1 MTAGGSDRIGAAATA
16 AVVGLTLLYGPD
28 PSRAALPADCGRVGG
43 DWPVVFADDFDGPAL
58 GPNWSVYTG
67 QPSSDPRT
75 RWHRDQVAVRD
86 GALVLSGRPRLDEP
100 GRWHTGGVSNWRQA
114 RTYGRWD
121 IRFRAPASPVLSYH
135 FLLWP
140 SSERWPPE
148 IDIAEGFTATRQR
161 AEAFVHWR
169 DPQDGGRRKT
179 QFTAVADY
187 TRWHTVSVLWTPEV
201 VCWSLDGTPFGAV
214 TGDAVPHEPM
224 WLALQTETQVGGTA
238 TEGDHRVEIDQVRI
252 SAPSP
257 TDPPPPTTPGPEP
270 APAARRPGQPSPAA
284 DPPTNRS

>member
-1 MTAGGSDRIGAAATA
+1 MTARRRGRIGAAVTVTA
-16 AVVGLTLLYGPD
+16 VALALLQVTD
-28 PSRAALPADCGRVGG
+28 QSRAARTEDCAGAGEG
-43 DWPVVFADDFDGPAL
+43 WPVVFADDFDNPVL

-75 RWHRDQVAVRD
+75 RWHRDHVAVRD
-86 GALVLSGRPRLDEP
+86 GALVLSGQPRPDGSGL
-100 GRWHTGGVSNWRQA
+100 WYTGGVSNWRQA

-135 FLLWP
+135 FLLWL

-169 DPQDGGRRKT
+169 DPDGGGRRRT
-179 QFTAVADY
+179 QFTAVADF
-187 TRWHTVSVLWTPEV
+187 TQWRTVSLLWTPEM
-201 VCWSLDGTPFGAV
+201 VCWSLDGNPFGVV
-214 TGDAVPHEPM
+214 TGAAVPHEPM

-238 TEGDHRVEIDQVRI
+238 TEGEHRVEIDQVRI
-252 SAPSP
+252 SAPAP
-257 TDPPPPTTPGPEP
+257 TDPSPPAVDPTV
-270 APAARRPGQPSPAA
+270 AQAARPRPAQPSPMAGRPA
-284 DPPTNRS
+284 SRS